1 MTSINTLTVSEPA
14 NSPSYEVSH
23 EQLIR
28 LLNKLVYK
36 WADHINDMPPR
47 LAQKFIG
54 ENLDRLRDD
63 LAPTCGAEF
72 TAMLTSNIERS
83 VWSMYEQL
91 NPPSSAI

>member
-1 MTSINTLTVSEPA
+1 MTSITTLSVSQPA

-36 WADHINDMPPR
+36 WVDHINDMPPR

-54 ENLDRLRDD
+54 ENVDRLRDD
-63 LAPTCGAEF
+63 LVPKCGAEF
-72 TAMLTSNIERS
+72 TAMLTGNIERS
-83 VWSMYEQL
+83 VWRMYEQL

>member
-1 MTSINTLTVSEPA
+1 MTSLTTLPVSAPA
-14 NSPSYEVSH
+14 NNPSYDVSH

-36 WADHINDMPPR
+36 WVDHINDMPPR
-47 LAQKFIG
+47 LAQTFIG
-54 ENLDRLRDD
+54 ENVNRLRDD
-63 LAPTCGAEF
+63 LSPTCGAEF